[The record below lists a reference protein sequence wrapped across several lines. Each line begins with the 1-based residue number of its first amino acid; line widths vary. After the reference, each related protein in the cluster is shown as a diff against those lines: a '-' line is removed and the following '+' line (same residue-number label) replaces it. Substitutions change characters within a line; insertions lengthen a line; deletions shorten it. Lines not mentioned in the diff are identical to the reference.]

1 LYQFSPPFVIVVAG
15 GPHVNKERVCT
26 PYAGVCTPVELAYLR
41 AVVREALHSSYEKLD
56 PKDSEMIAREVM
68 AAYAGGMMDRQ
79 GLLQIARRTAKR
91 CALDHFYDSATGVF
105 A

>member
-1 LYQFSPPFVIVVAG
+1 
-15 GPHVNKERVCT
+15 
-26 PYAGVCTPVELAYLR
+26 
-41 AVVREALHSSYEKLD
+41 
-56 PKDSEMIAREVM
+56 MIARDVM
-68 AAYAGGMMDRQ
+68 AAYTNGVMDRE